1 MKIAIVF
8 DSKTGNTELVAGAI
22 REACA
27 GQEIVAFGPPPAD
40 VPQADLVFVGS
51 WVDKGTCTSPMSQ
64 FNQSLAGKRVAVFG
78 TAGFGGDAAYA
89 AKLFERARASLPQE
103 AQVIGYFYCL
113 GKMRLESREKYVA
126 LLREHPEDKQLQ
138 VSVKNFDEAQSHPD
152 ANDLA
157 RAAAFARDMMAH
169 TN

>member
-1 MKIAIVF
+1 
-8 DSKTGNTELVAGAI
+8 
-22 REACA
+22 
-27 GQEIVAFGPPPAD
+27 
-40 VPQADLVFVGS
+40 
-51 WVDKGTCTSPMSQ
+51 
-64 FNQSLAGKRVAVFG
+64 
-78 TAGFGGDAAYA
+78 
-89 AKLFERARASLPQE
+89 
-103 AQVIGYFYCL
+103 
-113 GKMRLESREKYVA
+113 MRLESREKYVA